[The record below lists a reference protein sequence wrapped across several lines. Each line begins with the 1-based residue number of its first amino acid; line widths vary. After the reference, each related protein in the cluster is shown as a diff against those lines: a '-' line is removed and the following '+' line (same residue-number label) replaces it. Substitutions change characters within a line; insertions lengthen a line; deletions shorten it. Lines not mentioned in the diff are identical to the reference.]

1 MPYRLGV
8 DVGGTFTDLLLL
20 DDATGQA
27 WRDKV
32 PSTPHDPSVAVVQ
45 GARQICAKANVSP
58 ADIAL
63 FMHGTTVATNTVL
76 TSSGARVGLVTTDGY
91 RQVLQVAR
99 SFVPGGLAGW
109 IIWNKP
115 PLIAPLE
122 CTVEVRERVGADGK
136 VITPLDEA
144 DLRAKLAALK
154 SEGIEA
160 LTISFVNSYLNDAH
174 ERRAGEI
181 AREIFPDIP
190 VSLSAIVL
198 PEMYEYERA
207 LTTCA
212 NSYVRPRVAN
222 YVRNLKTELEGS
234 GMRARMNLLRSD
246 SGLMTFEKAQESPVN
261 LLMSGPAGG
270 VAGASWV
277 CAQSGFTNLLT
288 VDVGGTSTDVALI
301 ENGNPKVTRDT
312 ECGDL
317 KVRATSLD
325 IRTVGAGGGSIAAVN
340 PLTGALRVGPDSA
353 GAVPGPVCYSKGG
366 EKPTV
371 TDANVVLGYLPEELL
386 GGAMKLDRPAAAK
399 SVQTIADALGVSVQ
413 EAAKGIYDI
422 VNENMMGALRLISVQ
437 QGYDPREFALVAFGG
452 AGPLHANALGKL
464 LGSWP
469 VIIPPSPGVLCAFGD
484 ATTRLRAE
492 RARSLTRTFSELT
505 DETLRAVLAALAREV
520 RDELV
525 AEGVPAADQ
534 ELILEAGVRYSG
546 QAFEVALPV
555 KLEAFA
561 PGGDGL
567 AKLAAAFDAEH
578 ERAFTFKLDV
588 DRELVTLRATALGKA
603 AAVEYG
609 ELESR
614 QKSGGL
620 WPFGKKS
627 TPGDPSEAVIRK
639 HRMWADG
646 KEHDALIYDRAKL
659 RAGDKVPG
667 PAIVSEMD
675 STTVILPGHVAE
687 VDRFGLLLIRPV

>member
-1 MPYRLGV
+1 MGYRLGV

-20 DDATGQA
+20 NETSGEA
-27 WRDKV
+27 WREKV
-32 PSTPHDPSVAVVQ
+32 PSTPHDPSVAVVE
-45 GARQICAKANVSP
+45 GTLSICRKAGVKPSDVN
-58 ADIAL
+58 L

-76 TSSGARVGLVTTDGY
+76 TGTGARVGLVTTEGY

-122 CTVEVRERVGADGK
+122 CTIEVPERIGADGA
-136 VITPLDEA
+136 VVRPLDEA
-144 DLRAKLAALK
+144 ALQTELMKLKGAN
-154 SEGIEA
+154 IEA
-160 LTISFVNSYLNDAH
+160 LTISFINSYVNDAH
-174 ERRAGEI
+174 ERRAGAI

-190 VSLSAIVL
+190 VSLSAQVL

-212 NSYVRPRVAN
+212 NSYVRPRVAH
-222 YVRNLKTELEGS
+222 YVHNLKAQLES
-234 GMRARMNLLRSD
+234 AGMRANSNLLRSD
-246 SGLMTFEKAQESPVN
+246 AGLMSFEKAQESPVN

-270 VAGASWV
+270 VAGALWV
-277 CAQSGFTNLLT
+277 CQQSGFKNLLT

-301 ENGNPKVTRDT
+301 ENANPKVTRDT

-325 IRTVGAGGGSIAAVN
+325 IRTVGAGGGSIAQVN
-340 PLTGALRVGPDSA
+340 PLTGALRVGPESA

-366 EKPTV
+366 DKPTV

-386 GGAMKLDRPAAAK
+386 GGSMKLDRPAAAAAL
-399 SVQTIADALGVSVQ
+399 QPIADALGVSLQ
-413 EAAKGIYDI
+413 DAAKGVYDI

-452 AGPLHANALGKL
+452 AGPLHANALGRL

-469 VIIPPSPGVLCAFGD
+469 VIVPPSPGVLCAFGD

-492 RARSLTRTFSELT
+492 RARSLTKTFADITDADVARYLDELT
-505 DETLRAVLAALAREV
+505 NEV
-520 RDELV
+520 AQELES
-525 AEGVPAADQ
+525 EGVPRADQ
-534 ELILEAGVRYSG
+534 ELILEAGVRYTG
-546 QAFEVALPV
+546 QAFEVTLPV
-555 KLEAFA
+555 ARA
-561 PGGDGL
+561 PFHGDGL
-567 AKLAAAFDAEH
+567 AALGAAFDAEH
-578 ERAFTFKLDV
+578 LRAFTFKLDA

-603 AAVEYG
+603 SNIRST
-609 ELESR
+609 ELPKREA
-614 QKSGGL
+614 KGG
-620 WPFGKKS
+620 WPFGKKQAPDAS
-627 TPGDPSEAVIRK
+627 DAVIRK
-639 HRMWADG
+639 HRLWADG
-646 KEHDALIYDRAKL
+646 AEHEALIYDRAKL
-659 RAGDKVPG
+659 RAGDRIPG

-675 STTVILPGHVAE
+675 STTVILPGHAAD
-687 VDRFGLLLIRPV
+687 VDAHGLLLIRPI

>member
-1 MPYRLGV
+1 MAYRLGV
-8 DVGGTFTDLLLL
+8 DVGGTFTDFLLL
-20 DDATGQA
+20 DDQSGHA
-27 WRDKV
+27 WREKV
-32 PSTPHDPSVAVVQ
+32 PSTPHDPSIAVVE
-45 GARQICAKANVSP
+45 GTASVCGKAGVKPS
-58 ADIAL
+58 DVAL

-76 TSSGARVGLVTTDGY
+76 TSTGARVGLVTTAGY

-122 CTVEVRERVGADGK
+122 CTIEVTERLAVDGSI
-136 VITPLDEA
+136 VMPLDETE
-144 DLRAKLAALK
+144 LRRKLEALK
-154 SEGIEA
+154 AEKIEA
-160 LTISFVNSYLNDAH
+160 LTISFINSYVNDVH

-181 AREIFPDIP
+181 ARELFPGIP
-190 VSLSAIVL
+190 VSLSAHVL

-212 NSYVRPRVAN
+212 NSYVRPRVSN
-222 YVRNLKTELEGS
+222 YVRNLKNELERA
-234 GMRARMNLLRSD
+234 GMRAQMNLLRSD
-246 SGLMTFEKAQESPVN
+246 AGLMSFEKAQESPVN

-270 VAGASWV
+270 VAGALWG
-277 CAQSGFTNLLT
+277 CKQAGFKNLLT

-301 ENGNPKVTRDT
+301 QNGEPRVTRDT

-325 IRTVGAGGGSIAAVN
+325 IRTVGAGGGSIAQVN
-340 PLTGALRVGPDSA
+340 PLTGALRVGPESA

-366 EKPTV
+366 DKPTV

-386 GGAMKLDRPAAAK
+386 GGTMKLDRPAAAA
-399 SVQTIADALGVSVQ
+399 SVQTVASALNVSLQ
-413 EAAKGIYDI
+413 DAAKGIYDI

-469 VIIPPSPGVLCAFGD
+469 VIVPPSPGVLCAFGD

-492 RARSLTRTFSELT
+492 RARSLTKTFPELSDAELKDHLGQLA
-505 DETLRAVLAALAREV
+505 DEVARDLES
-520 RDELV
+520 
-525 AEGVPAADQ
+525 EGVSRADQ

-546 QAFEVALPV
+546 QAFDVTLPV
-555 KLEAFA
+555 NLADFSGKGLEML
-561 PGGDGL
+561 G
-567 AKLAAAFDAEH
+567 AAFDAEH
-578 ERAFTFKLDV
+578 ERAFTFKLDT

-603 AAVEYG
+603 SAIETPELPARAA
-609 ELESR
+609 
-614 QKSGGL
+614 GGGSL
-620 WPFGKKS
+620 A
-627 TPGDPSEAVIRK
+627 DAVIRNHK
-639 HRMWADG
+639 IWADG
-646 KEHDALIYDRAKL
+646 GEHAAKIYARSKL
-659 RAGDKVPG
+659 LAGDVIPG
-667 PAIVSEMD
+667 PAIVAEMD
-675 STTVILPGHVAE
+675 STTVILPKHAAT
-687 VDRFGLLLIRPV
+687 VDKLGNLLIRPV

>member
-1 MPYRLGV
+1 MAYRLGV
-8 DVGGTFTDLLLL
+8 DVGGTFTDFLLL
-20 DDATGQA
+20 DDQSGQA
-27 WRDKV
+27 WREKV
-32 PSTPHDPSVAVVQ
+32 PSTPHDPSVAVVE
-45 GARQICAKANVSP
+45 GTASVCGKAGVRPS
-58 ADIAL
+58 DVAL

-76 TSSGARVGLVTTDGY
+76 TSTGARVGLVTTAGY

-122 CTVEVRERVGADGK
+122 CTIEVTERLAVDGS
-136 VITPLDEA
+136 VVTPLDEA
-144 DLRAKLAALK
+144 ELRGKLEALK
-154 SEGIEA
+154 AEKIEA
-160 LTISFVNSYLNDAH
+160 LTISFINSYVNDVH

-190 VSLSAIVL
+190 VSLSAHVL

-212 NSYVRPRVAN
+212 NSYVRPRVSN
-222 YVRNLKTELEGS
+222 YVRNLKSELEKA
-234 GMRARMNLLRSD
+234 GMRAQMNLLRSD
-246 SGLMTFEKAQESPVN
+246 AGLMSFEKAQESPVN

-270 VAGASWV
+270 VAGALWG
-277 CAQSGFTNLLT
+277 CQQAGFKNLLT

-301 ENGNPKVTRDT
+301 QNGEPRVTRDT

-325 IRTVGAGGGSIAAVN
+325 IRTVGAGGGSIAQVN
-340 PLTGALRVGPDSA
+340 PLTGALRVGPESA

-366 EKPTV
+366 DKPTV

-386 GGAMKLDRPAAAK
+386 GGTMKLDRPAAAA
-399 SVQTIADALGVSVQ
+399 SVQTIASALNVSLQ
-413 EAAKGIYDI
+413 SAAEGIYNI
-422 VNENMMGALRLISVQ
+422 ANENMMGALRLISVQ

-469 VIIPPSPGVLCAFGD
+469 VIVPPSPGVLCAFGD

-492 RARSLTRTFSELT
+492 RARSLTKAFPELT
-505 DETLRAVLAALAREV
+505 DAELKDHLGQLADEVGRDLET
-520 RDELV
+520 
-525 AEGVPAADQ
+525 EGVSRSDQ

-546 QAFEVALPV
+546 QAFDVTLPV
-555 KLEAFA
+555 SLADFSGKGLEML
-561 PGGDGL
+561 G
-567 AKLAAAFDAEH
+567 AAFDAEH
-578 ERAFTFKLDV
+578 ERAFTFKLDT

-603 AAVEYG
+603 SVIETPELPARAA
-609 ELESR
+609 
-614 QKSGGL
+614 GGGSL
-620 WPFGKKS
+620 A
-627 TPGDPSEAVIRK
+627 DAIIRNHK
-639 HRMWADG
+639 IWADG
-646 KEHDALIYDRAKL
+646 REHAAKIYARSKL
-659 RAGDKVPG
+659 MAGDVIAG
-667 PAIVSEMD
+667 PAIVAEMD
-675 STTVILPGHVAE
+675 STTVILPKHAAT
-687 VDRFGLLLIRPV
+687 VDRLGNLLIRPV

>member
-20 DDATGQA
+20 NDSTGQA
-27 WRDKV
+27 WREKV
-32 PSTPHDPSVAVVQ
+32 PSTPHDPSIAVVD
-45 GARQICAKANVSP
+45 GAASICGKAGVAPS
-58 ADIAL
+58 DIAL

-76 TSSGARVGLVTTDGY
+76 TSSGARVGLVTTEGY

-122 CTVEVRERVGADGK
+122 CTIEVAERIGADGAI
-136 VITPLDEA
+136 VAPLDEA
-144 DLRAKLAALK
+144 GLRAKLETLRAQ
-154 SEGIEA
+154 GIEA
-160 LTISFVNSYLNDAH
+160 LTISFVNSYINDAH
-174 ERRAGEI
+174 EKRAGAI

-190 VSLSAIVL
+190 VSLSSAVL

-212 NSYVRPRVAN
+212 NSYVRPRVAK
-222 YVRNLKTELEGS
+222 YVRNLKAELEKG

-246 SGLMTFEKAQESPVN
+246 SGLMSFEKAQESPVN

-270 VAGASWV
+270 VAGALWV
-277 CAQSGFTNLLT
+277 CKQSGFANLLT

-301 ENGNPKVTRDT
+301 ENGVPKITRDT

-386 GGAMKLDRPAAAK
+386 GGAMKLDRPAAAA
-399 SVQTIADALGVSVQ
+399 SVQTIADALGVSLQ

-437 QGYDPREFALVAFGG
+437 QGYDPRDFALVAFGG

-484 ATTRLRAE
+484 ATTRLRSE
-492 RARSLTRTFSELT
+492 RARSFTRTFSALS
-505 DETLRAVLAALAREV
+505 DAALFAALSELAGEV
-520 RDELV
+520 RKDL
-525 AEGVPAADQ
+525 AGEGVPEAEQ
-534 ELILEAGVRYSG
+534 ELVLEAGVRYSG
-546 QAFEVALPV
+546 QAFEVNLPV
-555 KLEAFA
+555 TLAAFEK
-561 PGGDGL
+561 GGGL
-567 AKLAAAFDAEH
+567 AALAAAFDAEH

-588 DRELVTLRATALGKA
+588 DRELVTLRATAVGKA
-603 AAVEYG
+603 ASVEYG
-609 ELESR
+609 ELETR
-614 QKSGGL
+614 KSGGV
-620 WPFGKKS
+620 WPFGKK
-627 TPGDPSEAVIRK
+627 PAGDASDAIVRK

-659 RAGDKVPG
+659 RAGDKVVG
-667 PAIVSEMD
+667 PAIVAEMD

-687 VDRFGLLLIRPV
+687 VDRFGLLLIRPA

>member
-1 MPYRLGV
+1 MAYRLGV
-8 DVGGTFTDLLLL
+8 DVGGTFTDFLLL
-20 DDATGQA
+20 DDQSGHA
-27 WRDKV
+27 WREKV
-32 PSTPHDPSVAVVQ
+32 PSTPHDPSIAVVE
-45 GARQICAKANVSP
+45 GTASVCGKAGVKP
-58 ADIAL
+58 RDVAL

-76 TSSGARVGLVTTDGY
+76 TSTGARVGLVTTAGY

-122 CTVEVRERVGADGK
+122 CTIEVTERLAVDGS
-136 VITPLDEA
+136 VVTPLDEA
-144 DLRAKLAALK
+144 ELRRKLEALK
-154 SEGIEA
+154 AEKIEA
-160 LTISFVNSYLNDAH
+160 LTISFINSYVNDVH

-181 AREIFPDIP
+181 AREIFPGIP
-190 VSLSAIVL
+190 VSLSAHVL

-212 NSYVRPRVAN
+212 NSYVRPRVSN
-222 YVRNLKTELEGS
+222 YVRNLKNELEKA
-234 GMRARMNLLRSD
+234 GMRAQMNLLRSD
-246 SGLMTFEKAQESPVN
+246 AGLMSFEKAQESPVN

-270 VAGASWV
+270 VAGALWG
-277 CAQSGFTNLLT
+277 CLQAGFKNLLT

-301 ENGNPKVTRDT
+301 QNGEPRVTRDT

-325 IRTVGAGGGSIAAVN
+325 IRTVGAGGGSIAQVN
-340 PLTGALRVGPDSA
+340 PLTGALRVGPESA

-366 EKPTV
+366 DKPTV

-386 GGAMKLDRPAAAK
+386 GGTMKLDRPAAAA
-399 SVQTIADALGVSVQ
+399 SVQTVASALNVSLQ
-413 EAAKGIYDI
+413 DAAKGIYDI

-469 VIIPPSPGVLCAFGD
+469 VIVPPSPGVLCAFGD

-492 RARSLTRTFSELT
+492 RARSLTKTFSELSDAELKDHLGQLA
-505 DETLRAVLAALAREV
+505 DEVARDLEG
-520 RDELV
+520 
-525 AEGVPAADQ
+525 EGVRRADQ

-546 QAFEVALPV
+546 QAFDVTLPV
-555 KLEAFA
+555 SLADFSGKGLEKL
-561 PGGDGL
+561 G
-567 AKLAAAFDAEH
+567 AAFDAEH
-578 ERAFTFKLDV
+578 ERAFTFKLDT

-603 AAVEYG
+603 SAIESP
-609 ELESR
+609 ELPARASA
-614 QKSGGL
+614 GGSL
-620 WPFGKKS
+620 A
-627 TPGDPSEAVIRK
+627 DAVIRE
-639 HRMWADG
+639 HTLWADG
-646 KEHDALIYDRAKL
+646 GEHAAKIYARSKL
-659 RAGDKVPG
+659 LAGDVIPG
-667 PAIVSEMD
+667 PAIVAEMD
-675 STTVILPGHVAE
+675 STTVILPKHAAT
-687 VDRFGLLLIRPV
+687 VDRLGNLLIRPV